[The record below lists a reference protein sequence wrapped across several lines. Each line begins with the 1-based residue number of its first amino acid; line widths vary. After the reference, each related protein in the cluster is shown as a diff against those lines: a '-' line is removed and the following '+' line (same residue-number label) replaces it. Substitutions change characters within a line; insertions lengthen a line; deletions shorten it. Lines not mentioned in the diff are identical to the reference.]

1 MGRAAGGRERKA
13 ERGGAAENPLHRL
26 ITHRPFTITCFTH
39 LIKSKRKAAA
49 AFYRGQIVLC
59 SGCMQAVGSAG
70 LSEEGLRADF
80 AARLLAG
87 TDAAAAREAD
97 LCRSAI

>member
-1 MGRAAGGRERKA
+1 
-13 ERGGAAENPLHRL
+13 
-26 ITHRPFTITCFTH
+26 
-39 LIKSKRKAAA
+39 
-49 AFYRGQIVLC
+49 
-59 SGCMQAVGSAG
+59 MQAVGSAG

-97 LCRSAI
+97 LCRSAIIY